1 MLKKIYLSPIGWLI
15 IPILNLFSLFQR
27 PFMAYGY
34 YNRVK
39 NRLQKFTRISSSAV
53 LLDKKNLDL
62 GDNTWVGHYSI
73 IDSSYGV
80 KIGEGCQL
88 AAWIGVY
95 SHSSHIAIR
104 LLGRDYMRTDIH
116 YRSGYQS
123 GPVEIGPYSFI
134 GAQTIILPGV
144 KIGKG
149 CLIGAH
155 SLISKSL
162 PDFAVVA
169 GNPAQVI
176 GDTRQMDRK
185 YLADPSIQMTYF
197 DRQVVEKYLS
207 EQAAASNEEPT
218 VEARQ

>member
-1 MLKKIYLSPIGWLI
+1 MLKKIYLSPIGWII
-15 IPILNLFSLFQR
+15 IPVLNLFSFFQR

-34 YNRVK
+34 YNRVTR
-39 NRLQKFTRISSSAV
+39 RLQKFTRISSSAV

-88 AAWIGVY
+88 AAWIGIY

-104 LLGRDYMRTDIH
+104 LLGKNYIGTDKH
-116 YRSGYQS
+116 HRVGYQR
-123 GPVEIGPYSFI
+123 GAVEIGEYTFV
-134 GAQTIILPGV
+134 GAQSIILPGV

-149 CLIGAH
+149 CLIGAQ
-155 SLISKSL
+155 SLVSKSV
-162 PDFAVVA
+162 PDFSIVT

-176 GDTRQMDRK
+176 GDTRRMDRK
-185 YLADPSIQMTYF
+185 YLADTSVQMTYF

-207 EQAAASNEEPT
+207 EQAAAANEEPT